1 MKNKSKWLTG
11 LVIGVVVLVLLIM
24 MPQLVFLLILLS
36 PLVLLVSLGAMFYL
50 SRNSNNKKYLN
61 LSRVLAGLSI
71 IGSLLLV
78 VVVAIPEGSLEV
90 EDETSSVQKVDSS
103 EKETEEE
110 SKKLAEAESIEE
122 ESKKESLEESI
133 EDSSKKE
140 SVQELLVKEAKK
152 EKEPKRKE
160 EQESKRKADEES
172 KKESEALIAESEEK
186 IKEEVPEEPKEYKRE
201 DYNPETTYDDLAR
214 YPDVYFFVPVTFEG
228 KIIQVIHGD
237 DSTQYR
243 MAANG
248 DYDQI
253 FFLEIPNSSLDKR
266 VLEDDYVRFYGN
278 FMGDIKYE
286 TVLGSSRTIPGV
298 MVDNFE
304 FQ

>member
-11 LVIGVVVLVLLIM
+11 LVIGIVALVLLIM
-24 MPQLVFLLILLS
+24 IPQLVSLLILLS

-61 LSRVLAGLSI
+61 LSRVLVGLSI
-71 IGSLLLV
+71 TGSLLFAVIVLM
-78 VVVAIPEGSLEV
+78 PEDSLEV

-122 ESKKESLEESI
+122 ESKKESVQESLDKEAEE
-133 EDSSKKE
+133 EKE
-140 SVQELLVKEAKK
+140 S
-152 EKEPKRKE
+152 KRRE

-172 KKESEALIAESEEK
+172 KKESESLIAESEEK
-186 IKEEVPEEPKEYKRE
+186 VEEEVPEEPKEYKRE
-201 DYNPETTYDDLAR
+201 DYNPEITYDYLAR
-214 YPDVYFFVPVTFEG
+214 YPDEYFFVPVTFEG

-253 FFLEIPNSSLDKR
+253 FFLEIPNSSLDER

-278 FMGDIKYE
+278 SMGDIKYE

-298 MVDNFE
+298 IVEKFE

>member
-1 MKNKSKWLTG
+1 MKNRSKWLTG
-11 LVIGVVVLVLLIM
+11 LVIGVVALVLLIM
-24 MPQLVFLLILLS
+24 IPQLVYLLILLS

-61 LSRVLAGLSI
+61 LSRVLVGLSI
-71 IGSLLLV
+71 AGSLLLAV
-78 VVVAIPEGSLEV
+78 IVLIPEGSLEV

-122 ESKKESLEESI
+122 ESKKESLAESI
-133 EDSSKKE
+133 EDSSEKE
-140 SVQELLVKEAKK
+140 SVQESLDKEVEKKK
-152 EKEPKRKE
+152 ESKRKE
-160 EQESKRKADEES
+160 EQESKRK
-172 KKESEALIAESEEK
+172 SEALIAKSEEK
-186 IKEEVPEEPKEYKRE
+186 VKEEVPEEPKEYKRE

-228 KIIQVIHGD
+228 KIVQVIHGD

-253 FFLEIPNSSLDKR
+253 FFLEIPNSSLDER

-298 MVDNFE
+298 IVDKFE

>member
-1 MKNKSKWLTG
+1 MKNKSKWLAG
-11 LVIGVVVLVLLIM
+11 LVIGVVILVLLIM
-24 MPQLVFLLILLS
+24 IPQSASLLILLS
-36 PLVLLVSLGAMFYL
+36 PLVLLVSLGVVFYF

-61 LSRVLAGLSI
+61 LSKLLVGLSVA
-71 IGSLLLV
+71 GTLLFAV
-78 VVVAIPEGSLEV
+78 IASMSEGSLEA

-103 EKETEEE
+103 EKEAEEE

-152 EKEPKRKE
+152 EKEPKRK
-160 EQESKRKADEES
+160 ADEES

-186 IKEEVPEEPKEYKRE
+186 VKEEVPEEPKEYKRE

-214 YPDVYFFVPVTFEG
+214 YPDVYFFAPVTFEG

-253 FFLEIPNSSLDKR
+253 FFLEIPNSSLDER

-278 FMGDIKYE
+278 SMGDIKYE

-298 MVDNFE
+298 MVDKFE